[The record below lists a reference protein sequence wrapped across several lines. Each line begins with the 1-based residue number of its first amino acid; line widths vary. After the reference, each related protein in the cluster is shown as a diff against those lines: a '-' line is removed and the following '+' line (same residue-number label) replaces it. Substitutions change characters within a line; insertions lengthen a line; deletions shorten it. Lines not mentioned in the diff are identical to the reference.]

1 VDNEQMVPTWQLSD
15 GELTAALLHA
25 QKLLNQGYGRSID
38 LTEEAETRGLASCKG
53 YRNTARFLAST
64 LNLSTR
70 ESKARVAYAT
80 LAMPLARKELA
91 AGRITCEHMF
101 EIHQVLSLAPADL
114 SDDLRDYAERTL
126 VELAVQAQP
135 LSVKTAGI
143 RLKAY
148 WDIDKPPKDPE
159 DRLARPR
166 RRLKYWFS
174 TDGQMHFT
182 GELDPETAALLKGI
196 LTPLAKP
203 RPVDE
208 FGQEDTRDE
217 DERNGDALAEAL
229 GLVNNAPDL
238 PATGGS
244 RAAVI
249 VTLTLEELERRAGML
264 FLGDIGYSTVSHLR
278 RLCCDAQV
286 VPAVLGSQGQILDF
300 GRSRRLASPAQCLAL
315 ALRDRGCSRP
325 GCRRPPKHCRAH
337 HVIPWSEGGETK
349 IDNMALLCDFH
360 HRELHHTE
368 WSMRM
373 VNGIPEFIPPKYL
386 DQEQKP
392 IRNRMHGLPHEVA

>member
-1 VDNEQMVPTWQLSD
+1 
-15 GELTAALLHA
+15 
-25 QKLLNQGYGRSID
+25 
-38 LTEEAETRGLASCKG
+38 LASCKG

-70 ESKARVAYAT
+70 ESKARVAYTT

-114 SDDLRDYAERTL
+114 SDDLRDYAKRTL

-135 LSVKTAGI
+135 LSMKTAGI

-148 WDIDKPPKDPE
+148 RDIDKPPKDPE
-159 DRLARPR
+159 ERLARPR

-203 RPVDE
+203 RPMDE

-244 RAAVI
+244 GAAVI
-249 VTLTLEELERRAGML
+249 VTSPSTSWNNARAGHSSATSATAPSATSAACAATPKSSPP
-264 FLGDIGYSTVSHLR
+264 YSAPKGKSSTSDDHDDSPPGTVPRTRPTRPRLLTTRMPTPTQTLPSPPRHPLVRRRRNQNRQHGTALRLRPQGTASHR
-278 RLCCDAQV
+278 MVHAN
-286 VPAVLGSQGQILDF
+286 GQRDP
-300 GRSRRLASPAQCLAL
+300 RVHPAQ
-315 ALRDRGCSRP
+315 
-325 GCRRPPKHCRAH
+325 
-337 HVIPWSEGGETK
+337 IP
-349 IDNMALLCDFH
+349 
-360 HRELHHTE
+360 
-368 WSMRM
+368 
-373 VNGIPEFIPPKYL
+373 
-386 DQEQKP
+386 
-392 IRNRMHGLPHEVA
+392 